1 MTRLFSHIFLINI
14 HQSELNNGLQVTSSW
29 PFQWKRHFPTNKSKR
44 YIFREKAFVV
54 TFNNVKVTASSSQ
67 KHLGILLDQQPTLIN
82 MSKVKRLCATR

>member
-1 MTRLFSHIFLINI
+1 MACKLQVAGLFSGKGSLI
-14 HQSELNNGLQVTSSW
+14 
-29 PFQWKRHFPTNKSKR
+29 HFPTSKSKR

-82 MSKVKRLCATR
+82 MSKVKRLDPPSQDAF